1 MEKYTIFLSY
11 PLSEPDRYK
20 LNIFDGFADM
30 GHVVINGLVRNFSF
44 SGDNKLYL
52 ETESGD
58 LICFQ
63 NIAARKT
70 DIIISSDVLHSPAL
84 LRSLAEEFNID
95 INVVAS
101 LSAAIP
107 INGGTTALQ
116 LGSTTSGLSIGI
128 VAVISDWSDSLMS
141 DLENKTLEELIY
153 MEG

>member
-1 MEKYTIFLSY
+1 
-11 PLSEPDRYK
+11 
-20 LNIFDGFADM
+20 M

-101 LSAAIP
+101 LSTTIP
-107 INGGTTALQ
+107 INGSTTALE
-116 LGSTTSGLSIGI
+116 LRSATSGLSIGI
-128 VAVISDWSDSLMS
+128 VAVISDWSDSLMG